1 MDRSKNSIANAHG
14 QRTTEMTRLLTSVNP
29 INVKFAKPPFKTFKS
44 SPSLGGYNKPL
55 MVKDN
60 IKMFSKNF

>member
-14 QRTTEMTRLLTSVNP
+14 QRTTELTRLLTSVNP
-29 INVKFAKPPFKTFKS
+29 INVRFTKPPFKVFKS
-44 SPSLGGYNKPL
+44 SSSLGGYNKPL
-55 MVKDN
+55 AVKQ